1 MTSALTAARHDLA
14 ATALVDLAKL
24 NARLEG
30 VVSELPPR
38 LARLPEAADG
48 EGAEDEESE
57 DEDPTELFHR
67 DVGTQTSSSP
77 PLRSASDASSSSSA
91 PETPSAATPTPTP
104 TPTTTHTTALRA
116 IHTHLSEL
124 LTKDSSVAVVDESV
138 RDRIADLQAY
148 LDGLAYASPG
158 YGNGGAGG
166 VYGMYGNGTGGWG
179 WSSGGGGGKGG
190 GGGEEDGIAR
200 VKAEIRGVKGVLLSA
215 RNFPGSTRGSGMGRV
230 GGGDGAVIRNSTVT

>member
-14 ATALVDLAKL
+14 ATALADLAKL

-38 LARLPEAADG
+38 LARPPEAAGG

-57 DEDPTELFHR
+57 DEDPTELYHR
-67 DVGTQTSSSP
+67 DVGTQTASSP
-77 PLRSASDASSSSSA
+77 PRSSADSDDSSDAPS
-91 PETPSAATPTPTP
+91 TPREA
-104 TPTTTHTTALRA
+104 TPTTTKTTAHTTALRA
-116 IHTHLSEL
+116 IHAHLSEL
-124 LTKDSSVAVVDESV
+124 LTEDCSVAVADESV

-148 LDGLAYASPG
+148 LDGLAYASPS

-166 VYGMYGNGTGGWG
+166 VYGMYGNGSGSGGGGGGWG
-179 WSSGGGGGKGG
+179 WSSGKGG

-215 RNFPGSTRGSGMGRV
+215 RNFPGRTRGSGMGRV
-230 GGGDGAVIRNSTVT
+230 GGGDGAAPRNSTVV